1 MPKAKWMSIPK
12 VRESIA
18 NTSGEVVTAS
28 YLDIIKNSKIN
39 GYVTVNE
46 EGAIARAQEID
57 KNGHDGVLAG
67 VPIAI
72 KDNISTKGIQTTC
85 SSKILQGYVPPYN
98 AHVIERLLAEG
109 AVILG
114 KTNMDEFAMGTST
127 ESSHYG
133 TTLNPWDLERV
144 PGGSSGGS
152 AAVVAAG
159 EAPISLGSDTGGSVR
174 CPAAFC
180 GVVGLKPTYGGIS
193 RYGLISYANSL
204 EQIGPI
210 ATNVSDIATIMDV
223 IGGHDPRDSTS
234 IKRNTA
240 YRNSLVDDVSG
251 LKIGVP
257 DEYFAEGIDAGVE
270 KAVWNAIHKFE
281 DMGATWEKI
290 SMPHTKYALAS
301 YYIIA
306 MSEASSNLAR
316 FDGTRYG
323 LREEGENWH
332 VMASKTRASGF
343 GEEVK
348 RRILIGTYALS
359 AGYHDRYYLKALKV
373 RTLVKQDFDKALSN
387 VDVLMAP
394 TMPAPAFKIGEKI
407 QEVDVNIE
415 YADERPSQQIKVVSS
430 PLDLYLTD
438 VNTVPVNLSGVPSI
452 SMPCGLVDGLPVG
465 LQIIGK
471 HFDESTIMRAAYSFE
486 QNTDHLT
493 KRPAGVE

>member
-1 MPKAKWMSIPK
+1 MSKAKWMGISK

-18 NTSGEVVTAS
+18 ASSSEEVTAS
-28 YLDIIKNSKIN
+28 YLDTISKSKIN
-39 GYVTVNE
+39 GYVTIN

-57 KNGHDGVLAG
+57 KDKGGHDGVLAG

-98 AHVIERLLAEG
+98 AHVIERLLDAG

-133 TTLNPWDLERV
+133 TTLNPWDHERV

-234 IKRNTA
+234 IKQEIA
-240 YRNSLVDDVSG
+240 YQDSLVDDVSG

-257 DEYFAEGIDAGVE
+257 DEYFAEGIDEGVE
-270 KAVWNAIHKFE
+270 KTVWAAIQKFE
-281 DMGATWEKI
+281 DMGATWEKV
-290 SMPHTKYALAS
+290 SMPHTKYALPA
-301 YYIIA
+301 YYVIA

-323 LREEGENWH
+323 HVEKGENWH
-332 VMASKTRASGF
+332 VMASRTRAKGF

-348 RRILIGTYALS
+348 RRILLGTYALS
-359 AGYHDRYYLKALKV
+359 AGYHDKYYLKALKV

-407 QEVDVNIE
+407 ED
-415 YADERPSQQIKVVSS
+415 
-430 PLDLYLTD
+430 PLALYLTD
-438 VNTVPVNLSGVPSI
+438 VNTVPINLAGVPSI

-486 QNTDHLT
+486 QNTDHLA